1 MSIISVILG
10 LQVKGAKLT
19 AGEFCELLNCLAH
32 VTIIDDNIGLWT
44 AQMTVVSTLFRRSKF
59 C

>member
-10 LQVKGAKLT
+10 LQVKGATKLT

-32 VTIIDDNIGLWT
+32 VTIIDDNIGL
-44 AQMTVVSTLFRRSKF
+44 
-59 C
+59 